1 MASSPRLRGADT
13 YLYVKTET
21 TIGTAATGNFVQVP
35 FFECTVGATA
45 PLQED
50 PALSATAE
58 ITRDSTGVY
67 LGKSVVGGQVVVP
80 VDLESFGVWLRLLMG
95 APTTAGTTDYTH
107 TFVSGLQ
114 TGLPAA
120 TMEKAFP
127 RISRYS
133 LLTGV
138 QANTLSFSAGTDQ
151 RPRATLGMLG
161 RREVISSSSG
171 AGTPTFAGLS
181 GFQQR
186 QYSLQMDGSA
196 LGNCTAFTL
205 NYANGMEPYNSLN
218 SGDAVEAIEE
228 GPATCSGSF
237 TVRVS
242 QDAVTLIN
250 NALTETAHSLLLKL
264 EASPTQL
271 IQFTAHNVI
280 LDRPTI
286 GISGPGGVD
295 VSFNFIA
302 RYDATGGEMLEA
314 ILKNQTATYA

>member
-13 YLYVKTET
+13 KLYVKTET
-21 TIGTAATGNFVQVP
+21 TYGTAATGNFVQVP
-35 FFECTVGATA
+35 FFECTVGASA

-58 ITRDSTGVY
+58 ITRDATGVY
-67 LGKSVVGGQVVVP
+67 LGRSTVTGQVVVP
-80 VDLESFGVWLRLLMG
+80 VDLESFGVWLRALMG
-95 APTTAGTTDYTH
+95 APTTTGTTDYTH

-114 TGLPAA
+114 TGLPSM
-120 TMEKAFP
+120 TMEKALS
-127 RISRYS
+127 RIARYG

-138 QANTLSFSAGTDQ
+138 KANSLALSASTDQ
-151 RPRATLGMLG
+151 RPRATIGLMGQD
-161 RREVISSSSG
+161 EVFSNSSG
-171 AGTPTFAGLS
+171 AGTPTFAGMTP
-181 GFQQR
+181 FQQR
-186 QYSLQMDGSA
+186 QYTVQIDGSA

-205 NYANGMEPYNSLN
+205 NYANGMEPYYGLN
-218 SGDAVEAIEE
+218 SADSIEAIEE
-228 GPATCSGSF
+228 AAATCSGSF

-242 QDAVTLIN
+242 EDAVTLIN

-264 EASPTQL
+264 QVSSTQL

-286 GISGPGGVD
+286 GVSGPGGVD

-302 RYDATGGEMLEA
+302 RYDATGGEMLEV